1 MKPYVSLA
9 LVCSLGVALSLPRVH
24 AGEPMDP
31 SERSVLYLSIGLA
44 TPLMLSMSASTAISD
59 SSARPDRK
67 PHADTLP
74 PMEVTAVRTTAAGE
88 REVELVAHQ
97 DGKDETSVLR
107 WPRREDDP
115 AAAFRVGQTVTFK
128 PSTEGGGWMVQDDAG
143 AQLAFVPTVETAGQA
158 ASKAW

>member
-1 MKPYVSLA
+1 MKAFAPFALA
-9 LVCSLGVALSLPRVH
+9 CSLGLALSLPAAH

-31 SERSVLYLSIGLA
+31 SERSVLYLSVGLA
-44 TPLMLSMSASTAISD
+44 TPLMLSMSASTALSD
-59 SSARPDRK
+59 SSAAADRK
-67 PHADTLP
+67 QGAATLP
-74 PMEVTAVRTTAAGE
+74 PMQVTAIRTTADGG
-88 REVELVAHQ
+88 REVELVAHHE
-97 DGKDETSVLR
+97 GKDETSVLR

-128 PSTEGGGWMVQDDAG
+128 PSTDGGGWMVQDDAG